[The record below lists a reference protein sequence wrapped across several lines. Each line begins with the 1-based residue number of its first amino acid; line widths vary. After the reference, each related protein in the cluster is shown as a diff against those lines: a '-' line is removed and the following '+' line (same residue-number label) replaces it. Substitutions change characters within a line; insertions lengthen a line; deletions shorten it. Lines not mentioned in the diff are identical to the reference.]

1 MFKIIKKALS
11 VLEKKERKKL
21 IIIVFLMVIGAGM
34 EMLSVSLIMP
44 VISAVTEPEKINS
57 SQLMQLLWK
66 ISNSSTTEEF
76 IKWIL
81 LILAA
86 AFVLKNAFLY
96 FEYYIQTL
104 FSTRCKLRI
113 QKKLVDKYLHRP
125 YEFYVN
131 VSSAEVLRV
140 IFSDVGGTFQVINNI
155 LLLMTEMIVAVGLV
169 STIIVISPL
178 MALLLVI
185 CLGTLSVFLVNILK
199 PYMRRVGEIWQKN
212 YALANKWILQA
223 INGVKEIKVTGKEDF
238 FQDKYDEYATEAVI
252 AEKKNTLVSNAPRML
267 LETVSVSGIL
277 LVLYILLCMGN
288 SLESLIPQLS
298 ALVVAAVR
306 LLPSVNRINTSF
318 NTISYQSAAVDKT
331 IYNLN
336 EVEKWSSSYWKNNCI
351 EKDIELVKECKLENI
366 TFKYENSEKEILC
379 NANMSIPMGKSI
391 GVIGTSGAG
400 KTTAID
406 ILLGILVPEKGE
418 VLADGVNIASNMGAW
433 HKKIGYIPQMISL
446 LDDTVRAN
454 IAFGQ
459 EEQNIDDSAIWRALE
474 EAQIK
479 DMVDEM
485 PQKLDTVIGERGLRL
500 SGGQRQRLGIAR
512 ALYLNPPILVFD
524 EATSA
529 LDNDTEKA
537 IMDAINKLHG
547 KKTMVIIAHRLQT
560 IEKCD
565 IVYKV
570 DNGKIERER

>member
-1 MFKIIKKALS
+1 
-11 VLEKKERKKL
+11 
-21 IIIVFLMVIGAGM
+21 
-34 EMLSVSLIMP
+34 
-44 VISAVTEPEKINS
+44 
-57 SQLMQLLWK
+57 
-66 ISNSSTTEEF
+66 
-76 IKWIL
+76 
-81 LILAA
+81 
-86 AFVLKNAFLY
+86 
-96 FEYYIQTL
+96 
-104 FSTRCKLRI
+104 
-113 QKKLVDKYLHRP
+113 
-125 YEFYVN
+125 
-131 VSSAEVLRV
+131 
-140 IFSDVGGTFQVINNI
+140 
-155 LLLMTEMIVAVGLV
+155 
-169 STIIVISPL
+169 
-178 MALLLVI
+178 
-185 CLGTLSVFLVNILK
+185 
-199 PYMRRVGEIWQKN
+199 
-212 YALANKWILQA
+212 
-223 INGVKEIKVTGKEDF
+223 
-238 FQDKYDEYATEAVI
+238 
-252 AEKKNTLVSNAPRML
+252 
-267 LETVSVSGIL
+267 
-277 LVLYILLCMGN
+277 
-288 SLESLIPQLS
+288 
-298 ALVVAAVR
+298 
-306 LLPSVNRINTSF
+306 
-318 NTISYQSAAVDKT
+318 
-331 IYNLN
+331 
-336 EVEKWSSSYWKNNCI
+336 
-351 EKDIELVKECKLENI
+351 
-366 TFKYENSEKEILC
+366 
-379 NANMSIPMGKSI
+379 MGKSI

-418 VLADGVNIASNMGAW
+418 VLADGVNIANNMGAW
-433 HKKIGYIPQMISL
+433 HKKIGYIPKMISL

>member
-21 IIIVFLMVIGAGM
+21 IVIVFLMVIGAGM

-86 AFVLKNAFLY
+86 AFILKNAFLY

-169 STIIVISPL
+169 STIIIISPL

-199 PYMRRVGEIWQKN
+199 PYMRRVGETWQKN

-238 FQDKYDEYATEAVI
+238 FQDKYDEYATQAVI

-331 IYNLN
+331 IDNLN
-336 EVEKWSSSYWKNNCI
+336 EVEKWSSSYWKNNCT

-418 VLADGVNIASNMGAW
+418 VLADGVNIANNMGAW

>member
-86 AFVLKNAFLY
+86 AFILKNAFLY

-169 STIIVISPL
+169 STIIIISPL

-199 PYMRRVGEIWQKN
+199 PYMRRVGETWQKN

-238 FQDKYDEYATEAVI
+238 FQDKYDEYATQAVI

-331 IYNLN
+331 IDNLN
-336 EVEKWSSSYWKNNCI
+336 EVEKWSSSYWKNNCT

-418 VLADGVNIASNMGAW
+418 VLADGVNIANNMGAW

>member
-86 AFVLKNAFLY
+86 AFILKNAFLY

-169 STIIVISPL
+169 STIIIISPL

-199 PYMRRVGEIWQKN
+199 PYMRRVGETWQKN

-238 FQDKYDEYATEAVI
+238 FQDKYDEYATQAVI
-252 AEKKNTLVSNAPRML
+252 AEKKNTLVSNAPRTL

-331 IYNLN
+331 IDNLN
-336 EVEKWSSSYWKNNCI
+336 EVEKWSSSYWKNNCT

-418 VLADGVNIASNMGAW
+418 VLADGVNIANNMGAW